1 MTSTPLPDNWRILLA
16 GYVLDDLTAEEAA
29 QVQGWLA
36 DYPEVAAELA
46 TLEASWHTLPEGL
59 PPQSPPPQ
67 LRDRVLN
74 AVQAS
79 SANDS
84 LASTPASPTPVSPTQ
99 AGLPRRPA
107 RPWGLAWFGVGW
119 VATAAALV
127 AVVVENQRLRQELLH
142 SKAVVASFSQPDNR
156 LYTLAGTEAQPQASG
171 RLVVDPDDKTAL
183 MITENLPPL
192 RTDQVYRLWAI
203 AGQEPLFCGQ
213 FNPNAEQ
220 STDRWQLPDVA
231 CADAGVQMLITEES
245 ADAPPIPAGTLVLQS
260 QS

>member
-1 MTSTPLPDNWRILLA
+1 MTSTPLPDNWRSFLA
-16 GYVLDDLTAEEAA
+16 GYVLNDLTTEETA
-29 QVQGWLA
+29 QVQDWLA
-36 DYPEVAAELA
+36 EYPEVAAELA
-46 TLEASWHTLPEGL
+46 ALEASWHTLPEGL
-59 PPQSPPPQ
+59 PPQSPPSQ

-84 LASTPASPTPVSPTQ
+84 PAPTPVSPTP
-99 AGLPRRPA
+99 ARPPRRPA
-107 RPWGLAWFGVGW
+107 RPWGFAWLGVGW

-127 AVVVENQRLRQELLH
+127 AVVVENQRLRQELLQ
-142 SKAVVASFSQPDNR
+142 SEAVVASFSQPDNR

-192 RTDQVYRLWAI
+192 MTDQVYRLWAI

-213 FNPNAEQ
+213 FNPDAEQ

-231 CADAGVQMLITEES
+231 CGDAGVQMLITEES